1 MSLSASLSA
10 TKPLSVCSSLINS
23 KASRIKGV
31 NRIYH
36 LTHASLNVFEQNVF
50 EQARSTQKTVS
61 QISTDTKPSVK
72 TPSNN
77 FLTSYQSY
85 IVAMAAQHSN
95 LDRIPKAFM
104 TPSAF
109 INGLPRVSCSDLP
122 VNKNDRTCSI
132 CLQEYMVGREGEV
145 ALKLPC
151 GHLFGARCL
160 LTFFTSQ
167 ARDTDSLMSSCPMCR
182 SQLSQFSLYG
192 STKTENCALFLMY
205 VARHSRGRGAVLD
218 RLSQNFLAVE
228 QATRELV
235 TFPGWC
241 EGLNGGLST
250 LDYLYIHHLRCI
262 TMLNPGD
269 LESSWNIEDLQV
281 RIEKLV
287 IEYEKAHSDRH
298 SPKAPRYGRKP
309 KIENVIAVYR
319 RGNSEELDLEEGEM
333 WESHDL
339 PGHGPLVIPS
349 WVSAEFERDLES
361 VPPSQIIDEFRSRR
375 FARAVMRGKLIGSHL
390 LDLAAT
396 QVNNGSKILDE
407 YIQDKAFRESPPQW
421 KYHWQLNSASDTLEF
436 SADYY

>member
-31 NRIYH
+31 NRIYR

-235 TFPGWC
+235 TFSGWC

-349 WVSAEFERDLES
+349 
-361 VPPSQIIDEFRSRR
+361 
-375 FARAVMRGKLIGSHL
+375 
-390 LDLAAT
+390 
-396 QVNNGSKILDE
+396 
-407 YIQDKAFRESPPQW
+407 
-421 KYHWQLNSASDTLEF
+421 
-436 SADYY
+436 

>member
-1 MSLSASLSA
+1 M
-10 TKPLSVCSSLINS
+10 
-23 KASRIKGV
+23 
-31 NRIYH
+31 
-36 LTHASLNVFEQNVF
+36 
-50 EQARSTQKTVS
+50 VS
-61 QISTDTKPSVK
+61 
-72 TPSNN
+72 
-77 FLTSYQSY
+77 
-85 IVAMAAQHSN
+85 
-95 LDRIPKAFM
+95 
-104 TPSAF
+104 
-109 INGLPRVSCSDLP
+109 
-122 VNKNDRTCSI
+122 
-132 CLQEYMVGREGEV
+132 REGEV

-167 ARDTDSLMSSCPMCR
+167 TRDTDYFRSSCPMCR
-182 SQLSQFSLYG
+182 SQLSSFSLYA
-192 STKTENCALFLMY
+192 STKAEDISLFLMW
-205 VARHSRGRGAVLD
+205 VARHDRVRGAILD
-218 RLSQNFLAVE
+218 RLTETFLAVE
-228 QATRELV
+228 QATREVV
-235 TFPGWC
+235 TFPVWC
-241 EGLNGGLST
+241 KDLNGGLST

-262 TMLNPGD
+262 TKLNPGD
-269 LESSWNIEDLQV
+269 LESSWNVEDLQV

-349 WVSAEFERDLES
+349 WVSAELERDLES
-361 VPPSQIIDEFRSRR
+361 VPPGQIIDEFRSRR

-407 YIQDKAFRESPPQW
+407 YIQDKAFRESPPRVE
-421 KYHWQLNSASDTLEF
+421 YHWQLNSASDTLEF